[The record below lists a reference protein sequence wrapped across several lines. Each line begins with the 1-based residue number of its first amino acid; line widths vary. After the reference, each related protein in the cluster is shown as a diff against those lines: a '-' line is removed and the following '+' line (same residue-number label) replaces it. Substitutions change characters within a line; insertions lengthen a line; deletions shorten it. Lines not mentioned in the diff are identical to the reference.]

1 MTALVLAAFM
11 AAEKSLIPLTT
22 NEYFNAQCHLEAA
35 GFSVNCVDGAWGLK
49 SRRAK
54 ELYEKSGHTLPK
66 TKFPLKYETVT
77 QADIN
82 ELVEIPEDPEEKA
95 DLEYFGYESIK
106 EMFAERGHVS
116 RKCLEKLNP
125 DIKDWGKLK
134 AGDKIRIPAFTP
146 MYEESSPT
154 GKAAI
159 VKISLSRCEVICLDK
174 NGKPLAFFPC
184 SIAASKSKLPPH
196 GEVKIVA
203 HIENP
208 NYTYT
213 PDPPDPSIMTL
224 ESEPQDAK
232 SGSHVKRH
240 IFEPGPNNPVGLAWI
255 GLDLPGYGIHGT
267 PYPERVG
274 NAESHGCFRLANW
287 NALRLYRLT
296 DFNTKVL
303 IVP

>member
-1 MTALVLAAFM
+1 MTALLLAAALATGKDF
-11 AAEKSLIPLTT
+11 IPFAT
-22 NEYFNAQCHLEAA
+22 NEHFNAQCHLEAA
-35 GFSVNCVDGAWGLK
+35 GFSVNCVDGSWGPK

-54 ELYEKSGHTLPK
+54 ELYEKTGRKIPK
-66 TKFPLKYETVT
+66 TWFPLKCETVT
-77 QADIN
+77 QTDLA
-82 ELVEIPEDPEEKA
+82 ELVEIPQAPEEKA
-95 DLEYFGYESIK
+95 NLEYFGYESIK

-125 DIKDWGKLK
+125 DIKDWNNIK
-134 AGDKIRIPAFTP
+134 AGDKIRIPAFKP
-146 MYEESSPT
+146 MYEEPSPAE
-154 GKAAI
+154 KAAI
-159 VKISLSRCEVICLDK
+159 VKVSLSRCEVICLDK
-174 NGKPLAFFPC
+174 NGKTLAFFPC

-213 PDPPDPSIMTL
+213 PDPSPSAAANPEL
-224 ESEPQDAK
+224 ESKAK
-232 SGSHVKRH
+232 RY

-303 IVP
+303 IIP